1 MSQAWTWPGHG
12 RYTQDLGPSP
22 ISPTL
27 TLSTGTADCVLWTRS
42 SLGAECEQHSKA
54 QVQQMNPWVRDS
66 RRWRQWRAEG
76 GSLHYADSR
85 REVTVTSPQTL
96 PVGFPGDWLSSHQCD
111 KPLLCPVAAGLTPA
125 SPWVW
130 RSSST
135 VLWAGGDGPS
145 WELWGLREQGIL
157 DGGRGASRGKM
168 HPETREGEMSCG
180 KARGFLEGWPTA
192 SGVS

>member
-111 KPLLCPVAAGLTPA
+111 KPLLCPVAAGLAPA

-130 RSSST
+130 EKQQHCPVGWRGWAFLRALRSQG
-135 VLWAGGDGPS
+135 AGHPGW
-145 WELWGLREQGIL
+145 WEGSE
-157 DGGRGASRGKM
+157 
-168 HPETREGEMSCG
+168 
-180 KARGFLEGWPTA
+180 
-192 SGVS
+192 